1 MGRRCLSIGRCVFP
15 IFWTLCVEE
24 QFYLVWPLIV
34 RYCRRRTLFGACALM
49 VVLPLLA
56 TLLNSHPGRALG
68 AFGRSRVL
76 RFSGMY
82 SYGLYV
88 FHFLLMPAYARII
101 SIVVLA
107 AWCHSAM
114 LAVVMFAVIGLVVM
128 TGIALA
134 SYHLYEKWFLRLKR
148 WF

>member
-1 MGRRCLSIGRCVFP
+1 
-15 IFWTLCVEE
+15 
-24 QFYLVWPLIV
+24 
-34 RYCRRRTLFGACALM
+34 
-49 VVLPLLA
+49 
-56 TLLNSHPGRALG
+56 
-68 AFGRSRVL
+68 
-76 RFSGMY
+76 
-82 SYGLYV
+82 
-88 FHFLLMPAYARII
+88 
-101 SIVVLA
+101 VLA